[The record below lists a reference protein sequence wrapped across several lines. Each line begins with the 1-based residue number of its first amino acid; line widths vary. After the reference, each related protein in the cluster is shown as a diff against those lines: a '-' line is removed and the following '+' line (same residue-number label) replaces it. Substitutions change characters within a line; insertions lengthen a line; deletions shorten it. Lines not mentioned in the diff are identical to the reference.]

1 MVLWQGI
8 DYGLIS
14 VAMHFKVLL
23 ESYIQAGRNVDSR
36 ASEINL
42 RTYCMSP
49 RNKVAVSLF
58 LSLGSWTE
66 RMTLDDTRIN
76 KKWPQREAQ
85 KHCDDIHEAY
95 EIPFSNL
102 PNVGGSQNPIKVA
115 LQKTNLIR
123 LFLWLSIWSWC
134 ALFLPIESGPL
145 SKYGL

>member
-49 RNKVAVSLF
+49 RNKVAVS
-58 LSLGSWTE
+58 
-66 RMTLDDTRIN
+66 
-76 KKWPQREAQ
+76 
-85 KHCDDIHEAY
+85 
-95 EIPFSNL
+95 PFFFRWRVEL
-102 PNVGGSQNPIKVA
+102 K
-115 LQKTNLIR
+115 
-123 LFLWLSIWSWC
+123 
-134 ALFLPIESGPL
+134 E
-145 SKYGL
+145 